1 MCFVKKVYL
10 KIHKIHKKTPALEP
24 QAKACDF
31 IKKETLPQV
40 FSCEFCKISK
50 NTFFTEHLRATAS
63 ADTYITTYW
72 LLIPRT
78 ATEKLIKKNM
88 CRKIW
93 RSFFWLRVFWKKI
106 IADNICGKFSI
117 DSSYD
122 LFIYQKYRTG
132 SCLKNS

>member
-10 KIHKIHKKTPALEP
+10 KIHKIHKKTPALGS
-24 QAKACDF
+24 QTKACNF
-31 IKKETLPQV
+31 IKKGTLPQV
-40 FSCEFCKISK
+40 FSCEFCEISK

-63 ADTYITTYW
+63 VDTYKATYW
-72 LLIPRT
+72 LLISRT
-78 ATEKLIKKNM
+78 ATEKLNKKNM
-88 CRKIW
+88 YRKIW

-106 IADNICGKFSI
+106 ITDKIWGKFSI